1 MGRLILIIDP
11 QIAFCDAAGSLS
23 KAFGVSE
30 LSAISERLRDLE
42 AFLTK
47 WPNRDELCVVR
58 SEYGP
63 GQFTGGDLTD
73 PYSQAC
79 VPGSSDDCD
88 LSLPQSVV
96 AGVRVFTK
104 HEESAATVSE
114 LAEMLR
120 VGALKEV
127 LLAGF
132 LTTSCVRKT
141 ALAFRSSLPQ
151 PVIVGVL
158 EDLTAS
164 RASNYRRE
172 PGGVSRHEAAL
183 QELRRSGVIIVHSTS
198 ICALGG
204 NQLE

>member
-1 MGRLILIIDP
+1 GGRDRPADVTALWVIELHARVASLSTDRCGGFAGSPFQRRGKVQVVPTGRHTLRECDAGLYRYQPYVRAMGRLILIIDP

-88 LSLPQSVV
+88 LSLPQSAV

-104 HEESAATVSE
+104 H
-114 LAEMLR
+114 
-120 VGALKEV
+120 
-127 LLAGF
+127 
-132 LTTSCVRKT
+132 
-141 ALAFRSSLPQ
+141 
-151 PVIVGVL
+151 
-158 EDLTAS
+158 
-164 RASNYRRE
+164 
-172 PGGVSRHEAAL
+172 
-183 QELRRSGVIIVHSTS
+183 
-198 ICALGG
+198 
-204 NQLE
+204 

>member
-58 SEYGP
+58 SEYRP

-79 VPGSSDDCD
+79 VPGSDDCD

-104 HEESAATVSE
+104 YEESAATVSE

-141 ALAFRSSLPQ
+141 ALDFRSSLPQ

-164 RASNYRRE
+164 RASNYRRG

-183 QELRRSGVIIVHSTS
+183 QELRRSGVIMVRSTRPFGQS
-198 ICALGG
+198 V
-204 NQLE
+204 